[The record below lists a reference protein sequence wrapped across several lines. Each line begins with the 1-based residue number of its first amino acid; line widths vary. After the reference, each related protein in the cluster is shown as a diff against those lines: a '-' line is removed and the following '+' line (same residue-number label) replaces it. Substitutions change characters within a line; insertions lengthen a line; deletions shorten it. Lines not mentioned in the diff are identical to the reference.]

1 VINASNLR
9 HAIQEGKIVPFD
21 QVDLPE
27 PVEFKKT
34 VGVILS
40 FWTGSTNPIHM
51 IKPNAGIVGVR
62 HLAGAML

>member
-9 HAIQEGKIVPFD
+9 HAIQEGKIVAFD

-40 FWTGSTNPIHM
+40 FCTGSTNPIQM